1 MADESPENVDLR
13 FLAAQ
18 NARILRELGEIRE
31 QTSLIPHM
39 RKDIAELQ
47 VGQAALSSD
56 LKIVKEDVA
65 ALKEDVAALKED
77 VAALKED
84 VAVLK
89 EDVAD
94 LKKDVA
100 DLKETSAII
109 ESRLVRI
116 EKQHGYVK
124 A

>member
-1 MADESPENVDLR
+1 MADEIPENVDLR

-18 NARILRELGEIRE
+18 NVRILCELGEMRE
-31 QTSLIPHM
+31 QTSLIPQM
-39 RKDIAELQ
+39 RNDIAELQ
-47 VGQAALSSD
+47 IGQAALSAD
-56 LKIVKEDVA
+56 LKIV
-65 ALKEDVAALKED
+65 
-77 VAALKED
+77 
-84 VAVLK
+84 K

-94 LKKDVA
+94 LKKDVSDLKNDVSDLKKDVSDLKKDVGGLKA
-100 DLKETSAII
+100 DVSDLKETGAII